1 MILWIFSNIA
11 AFFQLLFI
19 ILCSLF
25 SYPIFRNFAVS
36 NFTVLEAKGTS
47 YIDIRNANVNNLK
60 NLSLKIPK
68 NQLVVI
74 TGLSGSGKSS
84 LAFDTLYAEGQRRY
98 VESLSAYA
106 RQFMGR
112 LNKPDVESIK
122 GMSPAIAIEQK
133 VNTHNPRSTVGTST
147 EIYEFLKLLFAR
159 IGKTYSP
166 ISGKLV
172 KKHQVMDVVNFIM
185 ALEKGTVVY
194 IAAPLLLPENRT
206 LAEHLNILMQ
216 QGFYRI
222 LVNGE
227 VVKIEDFIDSKKK
240 VAPKNVKLMIDRVR
254 VNENIQDELGR
265 LSDSVLTAFY
275 EGKECCQII
284 YEING
289 ERKTI
294 DFSSRFEADGIVFEP
309 PTTNLF
315 AFNNPFGACP
325 TCQGFGSVIGIDPE
339 LVFPNKS
346 LSVYDNAVACWRGEK
361 MSEWKDAFI
370 RATSHFDFPIHKPYF
385 ELSDAQK
392 ELLWTGNQYFEGINA
407 FFEYV
412 ESQSFKIQYRVMLSR
427 YRGKTVCP
435 ECHGTRL
442 KKEAQ
447 YVKVGGKSITDLVL
461 MPLDELKRFFNT
473 LKLDETDLQIA
484 IRLLIEINNRL
495 DFLIDVGLSYLTLNR
510 LSNSL
515 SGGESQRINLATS
528 LGSSLVGST
537 YILDEPSIGLHS
549 RDTERLITVLKRLRD
564 IGNTVIVVE
573 HDEEIIRNADQ
584 IIDIGPKAG
593 NFGGKLV
600 FQGDLKDLE
609 QCTESLTAQY
619 MTGKM
624 EIPMPKHRRN
634 SSNSIIIKGATQH
647 NLKNITVKFPLNT
660 ITVITGVSGSGK
672 STLVKDILYPAMK
685 RQLGDNVERCG
696 SFGAL
701 EGNLNLIQAVEFV
714 DQNPIGK
721 SSRSNPVTYLKAF
734 DEIRQLFADQKLAKL
749 RGVKPSFFSF
759 NVPGGRC
766 DECEGEGVTKIEM
779 QFMADV
785 YLPCE
790 SCHGA
795 RYKEEVLEIKYD
807 GKNISD
813 ILEMSIDEAI
823 TFFAE
828 SSEKNTPVV
837 GRILSRLKPLQ
848 EVGLGYLKL
857 GQSSSSLSGGEAQRV
872 KLAYF
877 LIKGQVEKPTLFI
890 FDEPT
895 TGLHFHD
902 VNKLLESF
910 NALILNGHSIII
922 IEHNLDVIKSADWVI
937 DLGPEGGNNGGNI
950 VFEGTPEDLAKCKKS
965 YTGQALKDKFK

>member
-1 MILWIFSNIA
+1 M
-11 AFFQLLFI
+11 
-19 ILCSLF
+19 
-25 SYPIFRNFAVS
+25 
-36 NFTVLEAKGTS
+36 EAKGTS

-185 ALEKGTVVY
+185 TLEKGTVVY

-265 LSDSVLTAFY
+265 LSDSVQTAFY

-289 ERKTI
+289 ERKTV

-361 MSEWKDAFI
+361 MSEWKDSFI

-385 ELSDAQK
+385 ELSDSQK
-392 ELLWTGNQYFEGINA
+392 KLLWTGNQYFEGINA

-461 MPLDELKRFFNT
+461 MPLDELKRFFDT

-484 IRLLIEINNRL
+484 NRLLIEINNRL

-609 QCTESLTAQY
+609 QCPESLTAQY

-624 EIPMPKHRRN
+624 EIPMPKRRRK

-790 SCHGA
+790 SCHGT

-937 DLGPEGGNNGGNI
+937 DLGPEGGNKGGNI

-965 YTGQALKDKFK
+965 YTGQALKEKFK